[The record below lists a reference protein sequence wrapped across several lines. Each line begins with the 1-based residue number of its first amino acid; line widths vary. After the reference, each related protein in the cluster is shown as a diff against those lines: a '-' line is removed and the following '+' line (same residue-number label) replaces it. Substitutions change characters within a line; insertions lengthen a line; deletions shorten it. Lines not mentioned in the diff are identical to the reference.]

1 MCRGAG
7 VPATETHPRTHTP
20 CDNRSPITYITAIA
34 PSANGFSFDARMWLI
49 KVTKPIPLRTPPPH
63 PCRTPWGRWYVAGY
77 ETDGREHL
85 TYQPHTHT
93 PFTKPQVRRTHSNP
107 GTPAKLDWS
116 PQLIENE
123 REPRNGETSNR
134 FDFGG
139 V

>member
-93 PFTKPQVRRTHSNP
+93 PISQSHGCTRVHRTH
-107 GTPAKLDWS
+107 K
-116 PQLIENE
+116 
-123 REPRNGETSNR
+123 
-134 FDFGG
+134 
-139 V
+139 